1 MRCDVVKKI
10 DYPIV
15 YRLFNSITLKKLNLL
30 LCNIN
35 LEELENPKKLIDFSL
50 IDNNQ
55 HKKYDF
61 ESEKPFIIVYLKT

>member
-35 LEELENPKKLIDFSL
+35 LEELENPKKLNDFSL
-50 IDNNQ
+50 IDNNR
-55 HKKYDF
+55 HKK
-61 ESEKPFIIVYLKT
+61 I